1 MIPLKLT
8 PSSVLAQVGK
18 GCGSVGG
25 SGGSGGGAR
34 DILMFEERAAT
45 VAKTCLFIEE
55 RRDALGRRVSYSS
68 TAFSCQMDDGPLFV
82 AELFPLSLSLSL
94 SFPLSA
100 NS

>member
-45 VAKTCLFIEE
+45 SMAAKTCLFIE
-55 RRDALGRRVSYSS
+55 DASS
-68 TAFSCQMDDGPLFV
+68 ALVALVACFLFFSSLFLSDGPLPLFV
-82 AELFPLSLSLSL
+82 AALSSI
-94 SFPLSA
+94 SA